1 MAESILNS
9 KRFISIKWKAFCFT
23 SLLLSVIFI
32 IFVISSNFFL
42 DKLFRD
48 QRIDTNHRYVE
59 QIDAIVDKTAS
70 ELELMSSV
78 FPYIEGMRGALE
90 EGNVRAVK
98 SAFNLYRF
106 QMELD
111 LGLNAAAVLTATDE
125 PLLWVGKLNV
135 PPNFIQKFRENW
147 KPLWTVTC
155 FDICNLYLA
164 APLPMGDGNDDGT
177 LILGASL
184 TDVLARFENI
194 SRANV
199 AVAVRR
205 DNHVDVDASYLP
217 QWGSQ
222 LVAVTH
228 SKMYSPLIQKAAT
241 LFSRELLIQ
250 GTIYHYQGR
259 SYHLL
264 LKPLKGAVFPRQGEL
279 VIVEDV
285 TIQQKT
291 LSSIRKNGLMFL
303 SLGLVFSEFI
313 LLATLW
319 GPLNRLRQITSTL
332 PLLAT
337 GEFSSARNEM
347 KGFSRHATLR
357 DESDVLNFTAIN
369 LSHKLE
375 ALQADLKERAEQ
387 LEIRTS
393 DLQEEKQFADGIL
406 DTAHALILTQND
418 KSIVTMVNPHCVW
431 LSGFLNRELVGH
443 SFFQLIP
450 KSEQLPDLQFQLS
463 ELLNHRRTELHHESL
478 MRKKDGST
486 LYMSWHHALLPDTRD
501 GQLILSIALDI
512 SERKEAEERLGW
524 LASHDTLTG
533 LYNRRR
539 FSEELEKCV
548 AQLKR
553 YGGTGAV
560 LFFDLDQFKD
570 VNDTSGHQTGD
581 ELLGCVADLL
591 RREARETD
599 LIFRLGGD
607 EFAMILREVDGPTAG
622 HVAGR
627 MCAAL
632 TGIEIQGRGRVHRV
646 SSSIGVA
653 LFPEHGEYVDELLA
667 NADIAMYQAKDAGR
681 NGWHLFQPGEQDKA
695 RIHERVYWNEKIK
708 EALAEDLLQLVFQP
722 IQSVPLGST
731 SHFEALLRVY
741 DEQGD
746 LLPTYKFVL
755 FAEKSGLIQEV
766 DLRIIEKAFAYK
778 KQLEEIE
785 VDATLAINLS
795 GVSFRNATLNDSV
808 VQFLEKYDVNPQEII
823 FEITETA
830 AVEDVSDTAF
840 KMRELKQMGFKFALD
855 DFGVGFSS
863 LYHLKQL
870 PLDYVK
876 IDGSFIRH
884 LPNETEDQALV
895 RAVVEVSKVFGLRT
909 VAEFVEDEKTLTL
922 LSELGV
928 DFAQGYYIDKPKPWD
943 EFWGTNKRTGA
954 HLS

>member
-1 MAESILNS
+1 MAEVLLNS

-32 IFVISSNFFL
+32 VFVISSNFFL

-48 QRIDTNHRYVE
+48 QRIDANHRYVE
-59 QIDAIVDKTAS
+59 QIDAIVDKTAND
-70 ELELMSSV
+70 LELMSSV
-78 FPYIEGMRGALE
+78 FPYIEGMRQALLSKDVDALR
-90 EGNVRAVK
+90 N
-98 SAFNLYRF
+98 AFNLYRF

-111 LGLNAAAVLTATDE
+111 LGLNAAVVLTATDE
-125 PLLWVGKLNV
+125 PLLWMGEPNI
-135 PPNFIQKFRENW
+135 PPDFIQKFRETW

-164 APLPMGDGNDDGT
+164 APLLMGEGMEDGT

-184 TDVLARFENI
+184 SDVLARFENI

-199 AVAVRR
+199 GVAVRR
-205 DNHVDVDASYLP
+205 DDHVDIDESYLS
-217 QWGSQ
+217 QWHSQ

-228 SKMYSPLIQKAAT
+228 SEMYSPLIRKAAT

-250 GTIYHYQGR
+250 GIIYRYKKR

-279 VIVEDV
+279 IIVEDV
-285 TIQQKT
+285 TSQQET
-291 LSSIRKNGLMFL
+291 LASIRQNGLMFL
-303 SLGLVFSEFI
+303 SLGLVFSELI

-337 GEFSSARNEM
+337 GQFSLARKEM
-347 KGFSRHATLR
+347 KLLFRESTLR
-357 DESDVLNFTAIN
+357 DESDVLNITAIS

-375 ALQADLKERAEQ
+375 ALQDDLKERAKQ
-387 LEIRTS
+387 LEIKTS
-393 DLQEEKQFADGIL
+393 DLQEEKQFANGIL

-418 KSIVTMVNPHCVW
+418 KSIVTMVNPHCMR
-431 LSGFLNRELVGH
+431 LTGALERELVGH

-450 KSEQLPDLQFQLS
+450 KSDHLPDLQFQLN
-463 ELLNHRRTELHHESL
+463 ELLNHRRSELHHESL
-478 MRKKDGST
+478 MSKRDGST
-486 LYMSWHHALLPDTRD
+486 LYMSWHHTLLPDTRN
-501 GQLILSIALDI
+501 GQLVLSIALDI

-539 FSEELEKCV
+539 FSEELEKCI
-548 AQLKR
+548 AQSKR
-553 YGGTGAV
+553 YGGAGAV

-581 ELLGCVADLL
+581 TLLSSVADLL
-591 RREARETD
+591 HREARETD

-622 HVAGR
+622 AVAGR
-627 MCAAL
+627 MCDAL
-632 TGIEIQGRGRVHRV
+632 TGIEVQGRGRVHRV

-681 NGWHLFQPGEQDKA
+681 NGWHLFEPGEQDKA

-708 EALAEDLLQLVFQP
+708 EALADDLLQLVFQP
-722 IQSVPLGST
+722 IQSVMLGST
-731 SHFEALLRVY
+731 SHYEALLRVY
-741 DEQGD
+741 DEDGD

-766 DLRIIEKAFAYK
+766 DLQIVEKSFIYK
-778 KQLEEIE
+778 QKLERRN
-785 VDATLAINLS
+785 VNATIAINLS
-795 GVSFRNATLNDSV
+795 GVSFRNVTLNQSIV
-808 VQFLEKYDVNPQEII
+808 HFLETYDVKPEEII

-830 AVEDVSDTAF
+830 AVEDVSDTAM
-840 KMRELKQMGFKFALD
+840 KMRELKQLGFKFALD

-876 IDGSFIRH
+876 IDGSFIKH
-884 LPNETEDQALV
+884 LPNEPEDQALV

-909 VAEFVEDEKTLTL
+909 VAEFVEDDRTLKM
-922 LSELGV
+922 LSQLGV
-928 DFAQGYYIDKPKPWD
+928 DYAQGYYIDKPKPWGSI
-943 EFWGTNKRTGA
+943 WGEDT
-954 HLS
+954 